1 MCSDF
6 QLTMKQALAE
16 VEQYKQVFTSVFMLD
31 EGSVNSGESAQ
42 IRREMQ
48 TDHRFTDKL
57 IDTVIEVC
65 RAALAGKA
73 VLSKL
78 VFSDTEIYQI
88 TARYITADG
97 KPYIIGMVKS
107 IDLSDSLVLDGENQ
121 SSFAEKLA
129 SYHENMYKDILTN
142 VYNRRYYEEQLKSN
156 RMSAGVAVI
165 DLDGF
170 DLYNSTY
177 GHDTGD
183 LVLAAVAETIEDCIS
198 PDDTLIRYGGDEFL
212 LIIHDA
218 NDEAFMGIL
227 ENIRERVKTANVPN
241 YSWIHITASIGG
253 LISDGET
260 LGNSVLAAENLM
272 LRAKNR
278 KDIVITDKSNGSSL
292 LEDKPEVLIVDDSE
306 MNRELLTEMLGSEY
320 KITEA
325 GNGEECMAALKQRG
339 TGISLIL
346 LDIVMPVAN
355 GFDVLDYMTS
365 THRIEDIPVIMI
377 SSENSEATVRKAYE
391 LGVTDYISRPF
402 DARVVCQR
410 VANTIKLY
418 SKQKNLTK
426 LVTEQVNEK
435 EKNNRMMIRILS
447 QIVEFRN
454 GESGSHVL
462 HIEKLTEMLMKQ
474 LLRKTDRYKID
485 PQMQELIPTASALH
499 DIGKIGIEE
508 KILNKPGKLTPE
520 EFEIMKKHSVIGESI
535 LTSTAANMNEPLIKI
550 ASQICRWHHERY
562 DGKGYPDGLKG
573 DEIPIS
579 AQIVSLADVYDAL
592 TSERVYKKAFSHEK
606 TMEMIQAGQCGVFNP
621 ILIEC
626 LVDIQEDVKR
636 ELLSDKIGESQ
647 PVGLGL

>member
-1 MCSDF
+1 M
-6 QLTMKQALAE
+6 
-16 VEQYKQVFTSVFMLD
+16 
-31 EGSVNSGESAQ
+31 
-42 IRREMQ
+42 IR
-48 TDHRFTDKL
+48 
-57 IDTVIEVC
+57 
-65 RAALAGKA
+65 A
-73 VLSKL
+73 
-78 VFSDTEIYQI
+78 
-88 TARYITADG
+88 
-97 KPYIIGMVKS
+97 
-107 IDLSDSLVLDGENQ
+107 
-121 SSFAEKLA
+121 
-129 SYHENMYKDILTN
+129 ILCL
-142 VYNRRYYEEQLKSN
+142 RRS
-156 RMSAGVAVI
+156 
-165 DLDGF
+165 
-170 DLYNSTY
+170 
-177 GHDTGD
+177 
-183 LVLAAVAETIEDCIS
+183 IEDCIS

-212 LIIHDA
+212 LIIPDA

-260 LGNSVLAAENLM
+260 LGNSVLAAENLI
-272 LRAKNR
+272 LCAKNR
-278 KDIVITDKSNGSSL
+278 KDIVLTDKSNESSL
-292 LEDKPEVLIVDDSE
+292 LEGKPEVLIVDDSE
-306 MNRELLTEMLGSEY
+306 MNRELLAEMLGSEY

-325 GNGEECMAALKQRG
+325 ENGEECMAALKQRG

-377 SSENSEATVRKAYE
+377 SSENSEETVRKAYE
-391 LGVTDYISRPF
+391 FGVTDYISRPF
-402 DARVVCQR
+402 DTRVVCRR

-474 LLRKTDRYKID
+474 LLRKTDRYQID

-636 ELLSDKIGESQ
+636 ELLSDKAGEPQ

>member
-1 MCSDF
+1 
-6 QLTMKQALAE
+6 MKQALEE

-31 EGSVNSGESAQ
+31 EGSVSSGESAQ

-107 IDLSDSLVLDGENQ
+107 IDLSDSLVLDGENH
-121 SSFAEKLA
+121 SGFAGKLA

-212 LIIHDA
+212 LIIPDA
-218 NDEAFMGIL
+218 NDEAFTEIL
-227 ENIRERVKTANVPN
+227 ENIRERVKAANVPN

-260 LGNSVLAAENLM
+260 LENSVLAAESLM

-278 KDIVITDKSNGSSL
+278 KDIVFTDKSNDSAI
-292 LEDKPEVLIVDDSE
+292 LESKPEVLIVDDSE
-306 MNRELLTEMLGSEY
+306 MNRELLAEMLGSEY
-320 KITEA
+320 KIAEA
-325 GNGEECMAALKQRG
+325 ENGEECMAALKQRG

-346 LDIVMPVAN
+346 LDIVMPVAD

-377 SSENSEATVRKAYE
+377 SSENSEETVRKAYE
-391 LGVTDYISRPF
+391 FGVTDYISRPF
-402 DARVVCQR
+402 DTRVVRQR

-462 HIEKLTEMLMKQ
+462 NIEKLTEMLMKQ
-474 LLRKTDRYKID
+474 LLRKTDRYQID

-535 LTSTAANMNEPLIKI
+535 LTSTAANLNEPLIKV

-562 DGKGYPDGLKG
+562 DGRGYPDGLKG

-636 ELLSDKIGESQ
+636 ELLSDKAVEPQ
-647 PVGLGL
+647 PVGL

>member
-107 IDLSDSLVLDGENQ
+107 IDLSDSLVLDGENH
-121 SSFAEKLA
+121 SGFAGKLA

-212 LIIHDA
+212 LIIPDA
-218 NDEAFMGIL
+218 NDEAFTGIL

-260 LGNSVLAAENLM
+260 LGNSVLAAENLI

-278 KDIVITDKSNGSSL
+278 KDIVLTDKSNESSL
-292 LEDKPEVLIVDDSE
+292 LEGKPEVLIVDDSE
-306 MNRELLTEMLGSEY
+306 MNRELLAEMLGSEY

-325 GNGEECMAALKQRG
+325 ENGEECMAALKQRG

-346 LDIVMPVAN
+346 LDIVMPVAD

-377 SSENSEATVRKAYE
+377 SSENSEETVRKAYE
-391 LGVTDYISRPF
+391 FGVTDYISRPF
-402 DARVVCQR
+402 DTRVVCRR

-418 SKQKNLTK
+418 SKQKILTK

-535 LTSTAANMNEPLIKI
+535 LTSTAANMNEPLIKV

-636 ELLSDKIGESQ
+636 ELLSDKAGESQ

>member
-6 QLTMKQALAE
+6 QLTMKQALEE

-31 EGSVNSGESAQ
+31 EGSVSSGESAQ
-42 IRREMQ
+42 IRRETQ

-73 VLSKL
+73 VISKL

-107 IDLSDSLVLDGENQ
+107 IDLSDSLVLDGENH
-121 SSFAEKLA
+121 SGFAGKLA

-142 VYNRRYYEEQLKSN
+142 VYNRCYYEEQLKSN

-212 LIIHDA
+212 LIIPDA
-218 NDEAFMGIL
+218 NDEAFTGIL
-227 ENIRERVKTANVPN
+227 ENIRERVKAANVPN

-260 LGNSVLAAENLM
+260 LGNSVLAAESLM

-278 KDIVITDKSNGSSL
+278 KDIVFTDKSNDSAI
-292 LEDKPEVLIVDDSE
+292 LESKPEVLIVDDSE
-306 MNRELLTEMLGSEY
+306 MNRELLAEMLGSEY

-325 GNGEECMAALKQRG
+325 ENGEECMAALKQRG

-346 LDIVMPVAN
+346 LDIVMPVAD

-377 SSENSEATVRKAYE
+377 SSENSEETVRKAYE
-391 LGVTDYISRPF
+391 IGVTDYISRPF
-402 DARVVCQR
+402 DTRVVRQR

-462 HIEKLTEMLMKQ
+462 NIEKLTEMLMKQ
-474 LLRKTDRYKID
+474 LLRKTDRYQID

-535 LTSTAANMNEPLIKI
+535 LTSTATNLNEPLIKV

-562 DGKGYPDGLKG
+562 DGRGYPDGLKG

-636 ELLSDKIGESQ
+636 ELLSDKAVEPQ
-647 PVGLGL
+647 PVGL

>member
-535 LTSTAANMNEPLIKI
+535 LTSTAANMNEPLIKV

-606 TMEMIQAGQCGVFNP
+606 TIEMIQAGQCGVFNS

-636 ELLSDKIGESQ
+636 ELLSDKTGESQ

>member
-31 EGSVNSGESAQ
+31 EGSVSSGESAQ

-107 IDLSDSLVLDGENQ
+107 IDLSDSLVLDGENH
-121 SSFAEKLA
+121 SGFAGKLA

-212 LIIHDA
+212 LIIPDA
-218 NDEAFMGIL
+218 NDEAFTGIL

-253 LISDGET
+253 VISDGET
-260 LGNSVLAAENLM
+260 LGNSVLAAENLI

-278 KDIVITDKSNGSSL
+278 KDIVLTDKSNESSL
-292 LEDKPEVLIVDDSE
+292 LEGKPEVLIVDDSE
-306 MNRELLTEMLGSEY
+306 MNRELLAEMLGSEY

-325 GNGEECMAALKQRG
+325 ENGEECMAALKQRG

-377 SSENSEATVRKAYE
+377 SSENSEETVRKAYE
-391 LGVTDYISRPF
+391 FGVTDYISRPF
-402 DARVVCQR
+402 DTRVVCRR

-418 SKQKNLTK
+418 SKQKILTK

-474 LLRKTDRYKID
+474 LLRKTDRYQID

-535 LTSTAANMNEPLIKI
+535 LTSTAANMNEPLIKV

-562 DGKGYPDGLKG
+562 DGRGYPDGLKG

-636 ELLSDKIGESQ
+636 ELLSDKTGESQ

>member
-6 QLTMKQALAE
+6 QLTMKQALEE

-31 EGSVNSGESAQ
+31 EGSVSSGESAQ

-65 RAALAGKA
+65 RAALTGKA

-107 IDLSDSLVLDGENQ
+107 IDLSDSLVLDGENH
-121 SSFAEKLA
+121 SGFAGKLA

-142 VYNRRYYEEQLKSN
+142 VYNRCYYEEQLKSN

-212 LIIHDA
+212 LIIPDA
-218 NDEAFMGIL
+218 NDEAFTGIL
-227 ENIRERVKTANVPN
+227 ENIRERIKAANVPN

-253 LISDGET
+253 LISDGEM
-260 LGNSVLAAENLM
+260 LGNSVLAAESLM

-278 KDIVITDKSNGSSL
+278 KDIVFTDKSNDSAI
-292 LEDKPEVLIVDDSE
+292 LESKPEVLIVDDSE
-306 MNRELLTEMLGSEY
+306 MNRELLAEMLGSEY

-325 GNGEECMAALKQRG
+325 ENGEECMAALKQRG

-346 LDIVMPVAN
+346 LDIVMPVAD

-391 LGVTDYISRPF
+391 FGVTDYISRPF
-402 DARVVCQR
+402 DTRVVRQR

-462 HIEKLTEMLMKQ
+462 NIEKLTEMLMKQ
-474 LLRKTDRYKID
+474 LLRKTDRYQID

-535 LTSTAANMNEPLIKI
+535 LTSTAANMNEPLIKV

-562 DGKGYPDGLKG
+562 DGRGYPDGLKG

-636 ELLSDKIGESQ
+636 ELLSDKAVEPQ
-647 PVGLGL
+647 PVGL

>member
-6 QLTMKQALAE
+6 QLTMKQALEE

-31 EGSVNSGESAQ
+31 EGSVSSGESAQ

-107 IDLSDSLVLDGENQ
+107 IDLSDSLVLDSENH
-121 SSFAEKLA
+121 SGFAGKLA

-142 VYNRRYYEEQLKSN
+142 VYNRCYYEEQLKSN

-212 LIIHDA
+212 LIIPDA
-218 NDEAFMGIL
+218 NDEAFTGIL

-260 LGNSVLAAENLM
+260 LGNSVLAAESLM

-278 KDIVITDKSNGSSL
+278 KDIVFTDKSNDSAI
-292 LEDKPEVLIVDDSE
+292 LESKPEVLIVDDSE
-306 MNRELLTEMLGSEY
+306 MNRELLAEMLGSEY

-325 GNGEECMAALKQRG
+325 ENGEECMAALKQRG

-346 LDIVMPVAN
+346 LDIVMPVAD

-391 LGVTDYISRPF
+391 FGVTDYISRPF
-402 DARVVCQR
+402 DTRVVRQR

-462 HIEKLTEMLMKQ
+462 NIEKLTEMLMKQ
-474 LLRKTDRYKID
+474 LLRKTDKYQID

-535 LTSTAANMNEPLIKI
+535 LTSTAANMNEPLIKV

-562 DGKGYPDGLKG
+562 DGRGYPDGLKG

-636 ELLSDKIGESQ
+636 ELLSDKAVEPQ
-647 PVGLGL
+647 PVGL

>member
-6 QLTMKQALAE
+6 QLTMKQALEE

-31 EGSVNSGESAQ
+31 EGSVSSGESAQ
-42 IRREMQ
+42 IRRETQ

-212 LIIHDA
+212 LIIPDA

-306 MNRELLTEMLGSEY
+306 MNRELLAEMLGSEY

-325 GNGEECMAALKQRG
+325 ENGEECMAALKQRG

-346 LDIVMPVAN
+346 LDIVMPVAD

-462 HIEKLTEMLMKQ
+462 NIEKLTEMLMKQ
-474 LLRKTDRYKID
+474 LLRKTDKYQID

-508 KILNKPGKLTPE
+508 KILNKPGKLTPD

-535 LTSTAANMNEPLIKI
+535 LTSTAENLNEPLIKV

-562 DGKGYPDGLKG
+562 DGRGYPDGLKG

-636 ELLSDKIGESQ
+636 ELLSDKAGEPQ
-647 PVGLGL
+647 PVGL

>member
-6 QLTMKQALAE
+6 QFTMKQALAE

-73 VLSKL
+73 VISKL

-107 IDLSDSLVLDGENQ
+107 IDLSDSLVLDGENH
-121 SSFAEKLA
+121 SGFAGKLA

-212 LIIHDA
+212 LIIPDA
-218 NDEAFMGIL
+218 NDEAFTGIL

-260 LGNSVLAAENLM
+260 LGNSVLAAENLI

-278 KDIVITDKSNGSSL
+278 KDIVLTDKSNESSL
-292 LEDKPEVLIVDDSE
+292 LEGKPEVLIVDDSE
-306 MNRELLTEMLGSEY
+306 MNRELLAEMLGSEY

-325 GNGEECMAALKQRG
+325 ENGEECMAALKQRG

-535 LTSTAANMNEPLIKI
+535 LTSTAANMNEPLIKV

-562 DGKGYPDGLKG
+562 DGRGYPDGLKG

-636 ELLSDKIGESQ
+636 ELLSDKAGEPQ

>member
-31 EGSVNSGESAQ
+31 EGSVSSGESAQ

-212 LIIHDA
+212 LIIPDA

-306 MNRELLTEMLGSEY
+306 MNRELLAEMLGSEY

-325 GNGEECMAALKQRG
+325 ENGEECMAALKQRG

-346 LDIVMPVAN
+346 LDIVMPVAD

-391 LGVTDYISRPF
+391 FGVTDYISRPF
-402 DARVVCQR
+402 DTRVVCRR

-418 SKQKNLTK
+418 SKQKILTK

-462 HIEKLTEMLMKQ
+462 NIEKLTEMLMKQ
-474 LLRKTDRYKID
+474 LLRKTDRYQID

-535 LTSTAANMNEPLIKI
+535 LTSTAENLNEPLIKV

-562 DGKGYPDGLKG
+562 DGRGYPDGLKG

-636 ELLSDKIGESQ
+636 ELLSDKAVEPQ
-647 PVGLGL
+647 PVGL

>member
-31 EGSVNSGESAQ
+31 EGSVSSGESAQ

-73 VLSKL
+73 VLSKI

-107 IDLSDSLVLDGENQ
+107 IDLSDSLVLDGENH
-121 SSFAEKLA
+121 SGFAGKLA

-212 LIIHDA
+212 LIIPDA
-218 NDEAFMGIL
+218 NDEAFTGIL

-260 LGNSVLAAENLM
+260 LGNSVLAAENLI

-278 KDIVITDKSNGSSL
+278 KDIVLTDKSNESSL
-292 LEDKPEVLIVDDSE
+292 LEGKPEVLIVDDSE
-306 MNRELLTEMLGSEY
+306 MNRELLAEMLGSEY

-325 GNGEECMAALKQRG
+325 ENGEECMAALKQRG

-346 LDIVMPVAN
+346 LDIVMPVAD

-377 SSENSEATVRKAYE
+377 SSENSEETVRKAYE

-535 LTSTAANMNEPLIKI
+535 LTSTAANMNEPLIKV

-562 DGKGYPDGLKG
+562 DGRGYPDGLKG

-636 ELLSDKIGESQ
+636 ELLSDKAGEPQ

>member
-31 EGSVNSGESAQ
+31 EGSVSSGESAQ

-107 IDLSDSLVLDGENQ
+107 IDLSDSLVLDGENH
-121 SSFAEKLA
+121 SGFAGKLA

-212 LIIHDA
+212 LIIPDA
-218 NDEAFMGIL
+218 NDEAFTGIL

-253 LISDGET
+253 LISDGEA
-260 LGNSVLAAENLM
+260 LGNSVLAAENLI

-278 KDIVITDKSNGSSL
+278 KDIVLTDKSNESSL
-292 LEDKPEVLIVDDSE
+292 LEGKPEVLIVDDSE
-306 MNRELLTEMLGSEY
+306 MNRELLAEMLGSEY

-325 GNGEECMAALKQRG
+325 ENGEECMAALKQRG

-346 LDIVMPVAN
+346 LDIVMPIAN

-535 LTSTAANMNEPLIKI
+535 LTSTAANMNEPLIKV

-562 DGKGYPDGLKG
+562 DGRGYPDGLKG

-636 ELLSDKIGESQ
+636 ELLSDKAGEPQ

>member
-6 QLTMKQALAE
+6 QLTMKQALEE

-31 EGSVNSGESAQ
+31 EGSVSSGESAQ

-65 RAALAGKA
+65 RASLAGKA
-73 VLSKL
+73 VISKL

-88 TARYITADG
+88 TARYITADC

-107 IDLSDSLVLDGENQ
+107 IDLSDSLVLDSENH
-121 SSFAEKLA
+121 SGFAGKLA

-212 LIIHDA
+212 LIIPDA
-218 NDEAFMGIL
+218 NDEAFTGIL
-227 ENIRERVKTANVPN
+227 ENIRERIKAANVPN

-260 LGNSVLAAENLM
+260 LGNSVLAAESLM

-278 KDIVITDKSNGSSL
+278 KDIVFTDKSNDSAI
-292 LEDKPEVLIVDDSE
+292 LESKPEVLIVDDSE
-306 MNRELLTEMLGSEY
+306 MNRELLAEMLGSEY

-325 GNGEECMAALKQRG
+325 ENGEECMAALKQRG

-346 LDIVMPVAN
+346 LDIVMPVAD

-391 LGVTDYISRPF
+391 FGVTDYISRPF
-402 DARVVCQR
+402 DTRVVRQR

-462 HIEKLTEMLMKQ
+462 NIEKLTEMLMKQ
-474 LLRKTDRYKID
+474 LLRKTDKYQID

-535 LTSTAANMNEPLIKI
+535 LTSTAANLNEPLIKV

-562 DGKGYPDGLKG
+562 DGRGYPDGLKG

-636 ELLSDKIGESQ
+636 ELLSDKAVEPQ
-647 PVGLGL
+647 PVGL

>member
-6 QLTMKQALAE
+6 QLTMKQALEE

-31 EGSVNSGESAQ
+31 EGSVSSGESAQ

-57 IDTVIEVC
+57 IDTVIDVC
-65 RAALAGKA
+65 RAALTGKA

-107 IDLSDSLVLDGENQ
+107 IDLSDSLVLDGENH
-121 SSFAEKLA
+121 SGFAGKLA

-142 VYNRRYYEEQLKSN
+142 VYNRCYYEEQLKSN

-212 LIIHDA
+212 LIIPDA
-218 NDEAFMGIL
+218 NDEAFTGIL
-227 ENIRERVKTANVPN
+227 ENIRERVKAANVPN

-253 LISDGET
+253 LISDGEM
-260 LGNSVLAAENLM
+260 LGNSVLAAESLM

-278 KDIVITDKSNGSSL
+278 KDIVFTDKSNDSAI
-292 LEDKPEVLIVDDSE
+292 LESKPEVLIVDDSE
-306 MNRELLTEMLGSEY
+306 MNRELLAEMLGSEY

-325 GNGEECMAALKQRG
+325 ENGEECMAALKQRG

-346 LDIVMPVAN
+346 LDIVMPVAD

-391 LGVTDYISRPF
+391 FGVTDYISRPF
-402 DARVVCQR
+402 DTRVVRQR

-462 HIEKLTEMLMKQ
+462 NIEKLTEMLMKQ
-474 LLRKTDRYKID
+474 LLRKTDKYQID

-535 LTSTAANMNEPLIKI
+535 LTSTAANMNEPLIKV

-562 DGKGYPDGLKG
+562 DGRGYPDGLKG

-606 TMEMIQAGQCGVFNP
+606 T
-621 ILIEC
+621 
-626 LVDIQEDVKR
+626 
-636 ELLSDKIGESQ
+636 
-647 PVGLGL
+647 

>member
-1 MCSDF
+1 
-6 QLTMKQALAE
+6 MKQALEE

-31 EGSVNSGESAQ
+31 EGSVSSGESAQ

-65 RAALAGKA
+65 RAALTGKA

-107 IDLSDSLVLDGENQ
+107 IDLSDSLVLDGENH
-121 SSFAEKLA
+121 SGFAGKLA

-212 LIIHDA
+212 LIIPDA
-218 NDEAFMGIL
+218 NDEAFTGIL

-260 LGNSVLAAENLM
+260 LGNSVLAAESLM

-278 KDIVITDKSNGSSL
+278 KDIVFTDKSNDSAI
-292 LEDKPEVLIVDDSE
+292 LESKPEVLIVDDSE
-306 MNRELLTEMLGSEY
+306 MNRELLAEMLGSEY

-325 GNGEECMAALKQRG
+325 ENGEECMAALKQRG

-346 LDIVMPVAN
+346 LDFVMPVAD

-391 LGVTDYISRPF
+391 FGVTDYISRPF
-402 DARVVCQR
+402 DTRVVRQR

-418 SKQKNLTK
+418 SKQKSLTK

-462 HIEKLTEMLMKQ
+462 NIEKLTEMLMKQ
-474 LLRKTDRYKID
+474 LLRKTDRYQID

-535 LTSTAANMNEPLIKI
+535 LTSTAANLNEPLIKV

-562 DGKGYPDGLKG
+562 DGRGYPDGLKG

-606 TMEMIQAGQCGVFNP
+606 TMEMIQAGQCGAFNP

-636 ELLSDKIGESQ
+636 ELLSDKAVEPQ
-647 PVGLGL
+647 PVGL

>member
-6 QLTMKQALAE
+6 QLTMKQALEE

-31 EGSVNSGESAQ
+31 EGSVSSGESAQ
-42 IRREMQ
+42 IRRETQ

-57 IDTVIEVC
+57 IDTVIDVC
-65 RAALAGKA
+65 RAALTGKA

-107 IDLSDSLVLDGENQ
+107 IDLSDSLVLDSENH
-121 SSFAEKLA
+121 SGFAGKLA

-142 VYNRRYYEEQLKSN
+142 VYNRCYYEEQLKSN

-212 LIIHDA
+212 LIIPDA
-218 NDEAFMGIL
+218 NDEAFTGIL
-227 ENIRERVKTANVPN
+227 ENIRERIKAANVPN

-260 LGNSVLAAENLM
+260 LGNSVLAAESLM

-278 KDIVITDKSNGSSL
+278 KDIVFTDKSNDSAI
-292 LEDKPEVLIVDDSE
+292 LESKPEVLIVDDSE
-306 MNRELLTEMLGSEY
+306 MNRELLAEMLGSEY

-325 GNGEECMAALKQRG
+325 ENGEECMAALKQRG

-346 LDIVMPVAN
+346 LDIVMPVAD

-391 LGVTDYISRPF
+391 FGVTDYISRPF
-402 DARVVCQR
+402 DTRVVRQR

-462 HIEKLTEMLMKQ
+462 NIEKLTEMLMKQ
-474 LLRKTDRYKID
+474 LLRKTDKYQID

-535 LTSTAANMNEPLIKI
+535 LTSTAANLNEPLIRV

-562 DGKGYPDGLKG
+562 DGRGYPDGLKG

-636 ELLSDKIGESQ
+636 ELLSDKAVEPQ
-647 PVGLGL
+647 PVGL

>member
-1 MCSDF
+1 
-6 QLTMKQALAE
+6 MKQALEE

-31 EGSVNSGESAQ
+31 EGSVSSGESAQ

-65 RAALAGKA
+65 RASLAGKA
-73 VLSKL
+73 VISKL

-107 IDLSDSLVLDGENQ
+107 IDLSDSLVLDGENH
-121 SSFAEKLA
+121 SGFAGKLA

-142 VYNRRYYEEQLKSN
+142 VYNRCYYEEQLKSN

-212 LIIHDA
+212 LIIPDA
-218 NDEAFMGIL
+218 NDEAFTGIL
-227 ENIRERVKTANVPN
+227 GNIRERIKAANVPN

-260 LGNSVLAAENLM
+260 LGNSVLAAESLM

-278 KDIVITDKSNGSSL
+278 KDIVFTDKSNDSAI
-292 LEDKPEVLIVDDSE
+292 LESKPEVLIVDDSE
-306 MNRELLTEMLGSEY
+306 MNRELLAEMLGSEY

-325 GNGEECMAALKQRG
+325 ENGEECMAALKQRG

-346 LDIVMPVAN
+346 LDIVMPVAD

-391 LGVTDYISRPF
+391 FGVTDYISRPF
-402 DARVVCQR
+402 DTRVVRQR

-462 HIEKLTEMLMKQ
+462 NIEKLTEMLMKQ
-474 LLRKTDRYKID
+474 LLRKTDKYQID

-535 LTSTAANMNEPLIKI
+535 LTSTAANLNEPLIKV

-562 DGKGYPDGLKG
+562 DGRGYPDGLKG

-636 ELLSDKIGESQ
+636 ELLSDKAVEPQ
-647 PVGLGL
+647 PVGL

>member
-107 IDLSDSLVLDGENQ
+107 IDLSDSLVLDGENH
-121 SSFAEKLA
+121 SGFAGKLA

-212 LIIHDA
+212 LIIPDA
-218 NDEAFMGIL
+218 NDEAFTGIL

-253 LISDGET
+253 LISDGEA
-260 LGNSVLAAENLM
+260 LGNSVLAAENLI

-278 KDIVITDKSNGSSL
+278 KDIVLTDKSNESSL
-292 LEDKPEVLIVDDSE
+292 LEGKPEVLIVDDSE
-306 MNRELLTEMLGSEY
+306 MNRELLAEMLGSEY

-325 GNGEECMAALKQRG
+325 ENGEECMAALKQRG

-377 SSENSEATVRKAYE
+377 SSENSEETVRKAYE

-474 LLRKTDRYKID
+474 LLRKTDRYQID

-636 ELLSDKIGESQ
+636 ELLSDKTGEPQ

>member
-6 QLTMKQALAE
+6 QLTMKQALEE

-31 EGSVNSGESAQ
+31 EGSVSSGESAQ

-212 LIIHDA
+212 LIIPDA

-260 LGNSVLAAENLM
+260 LGNSVLAAESLM

-278 KDIVITDKSNGSSL
+278 KDIVFTDKSNDSAI
-292 LEDKPEVLIVDDSE
+292 LESKPEVLIVDDSE
-306 MNRELLTEMLGSEY
+306 MNRELLAEMLGSEY

-325 GNGEECMAALKQRG
+325 ENGEECMAALKQRG

-346 LDIVMPVAN
+346 LDIVMPVAD

-377 SSENSEATVRKAYE
+377 SSENSEETVRKAYE
-391 LGVTDYISRPF
+391 FGVTDYISRPF
-402 DARVVCQR
+402 DTRVVRQR

-474 LLRKTDRYKID
+474 LLRKTDRYQID

-535 LTSTAANMNEPLIKI
+535 LTSTAENLNEPLIKV

-562 DGKGYPDGLKG
+562 DGRGYPDGLKG

-636 ELLSDKIGESQ
+636 ELLSDKAVEPQ
-647 PVGLGL
+647 PVGL

>member
-107 IDLSDSLVLDGENQ
+107 IDLSDSLVLDGENH
-121 SSFAEKLA
+121 SGFAGKLA

-212 LIIHDA
+212 LIIPDA
-218 NDEAFMGIL
+218 NDEAFTGIL

-260 LGNSVLAAENLM
+260 LGNSVLAAENLI

-278 KDIVITDKSNGSSL
+278 KDIVLTDKSNESSL
-292 LEDKPEVLIVDDSE
+292 LEGKPEVLIVDDSE
-306 MNRELLTEMLGSEY
+306 MNRELLAEMLGSEY

-325 GNGEECMAALKQRG
+325 ENGEECMAALKQRG

-346 LDIVMPVAN
+346 LDIVMPVAD
-355 GFDVLDYMTS
+355 GFDVLDYMTF

-377 SSENSEATVRKAYE
+377 SSENSEETVRKAYE
-391 LGVTDYISRPF
+391 FGVTDYISRPF
-402 DARVVCQR
+402 DTRVVCQR

-535 LTSTAANMNEPLIKI
+535 LTSTAANMNEPLIKV

-636 ELLSDKIGESQ
+636 ELLSDKAGEPQ
-647 PVGLGL
+647 PVGPGL

>member
-31 EGSVNSGESAQ
+31 EGSVSSGESAQ

-57 IDTVIEVC
+57 IDTVIDVC

-107 IDLSDSLVLDGENQ
+107 IDLSDSLVLDGENH
-121 SSFAEKLA
+121 SGFAGKLA

-142 VYNRRYYEEQLKSN
+142 VYNRCYYEEQLKSN

-183 LVLAAVAETIEDCIS
+183 LVLAAVAETIKDCIS

-212 LIIHDA
+212 LIIPDA
-218 NDEAFMGIL
+218 NDEAFTGIL

-260 LGNSVLAAENLM
+260 LGNSVLAAENLI

-278 KDIVITDKSNGSSL
+278 KDIVLTDKSNESSL
-292 LEDKPEVLIVDDSE
+292 LEGKPEVLIVDDSE
-306 MNRELLTEMLGSEY
+306 MNRELLAEMLGSEY

-325 GNGEECMAALKQRG
+325 ENGEECMAALKQRG

-346 LDIVMPVAN
+346 LDIVMPVAD

-391 LGVTDYISRPF
+391 FGVTDYISRPF
-402 DARVVCQR
+402 DTRVVCRR

-462 HIEKLTEMLMKQ
+462 NIEKLTEMLMKQ
-474 LLRKTDRYKID
+474 LLRKTDRYQID

-562 DGKGYPDGLKG
+562 DGRGYPDGLKG

-636 ELLSDKIGESQ
+636 ELLSDKTGESQ

>member
-6 QLTMKQALAE
+6 QLTMKQALEE

-31 EGSVNSGESAQ
+31 EGSVSSGESAQ

-107 IDLSDSLVLDGENQ
+107 IDLSDSLVLDGENH
-121 SSFAEKLA
+121 SGFAGKLA

-142 VYNRRYYEEQLKSN
+142 VYNRCYYEEQLKSN

-212 LIIHDA
+212 LIIPDA
-218 NDEAFMGIL
+218 NDEAFTGIL
-227 ENIRERVKTANVPN
+227 ENIRERIKAANVPN

-260 LGNSVLAAENLM
+260 LGNSVLAAESLM

-278 KDIVITDKSNGSSL
+278 KDIVFTDKSNDSAI
-292 LEDKPEVLIVDDSE
+292 LESKPEVLIVDDSE
-306 MNRELLTEMLGSEY
+306 MNRELLAEMLGSEY

-325 GNGEECMAALKQRG
+325 ENGEECMAALKQRG

-346 LDIVMPVAN
+346 LDIVMPVAD

-391 LGVTDYISRPF
+391 FGVTDYISRPF
-402 DARVVCQR
+402 DTRVVRQR

-462 HIEKLTEMLMKQ
+462 NIEKLTEMLMKQ
-474 LLRKTDRYKID
+474 LLRKTDKYQID

-535 LTSTAANMNEPLIKI
+535 LTSTAANLNEPLIKV

-562 DGKGYPDGLKG
+562 DGRGYPDGLKG

-636 ELLSDKIGESQ
+636 ELLSDKAVEPQ
-647 PVGLGL
+647 PVGL

>member
-6 QLTMKQALAE
+6 QLTMKQALEE

-31 EGSVNSGESAQ
+31 EGSVSSGESAQ

-57 IDTVIEVC
+57 IDTVIDVC
-65 RAALAGKA
+65 RAALTGKA

-107 IDLSDSLVLDGENQ
+107 IDLSDSLVLDGENH
-121 SSFAEKLA
+121 SGFAGKLA

-212 LIIHDA
+212 LIIPDA
-218 NDEAFMGIL
+218 NDEAFTGIL

-260 LGNSVLAAENLM
+260 LGNSVLAAESLM

-278 KDIVITDKSNGSSL
+278 KDIVFTDKSNDSAI
-292 LEDKPEVLIVDDSE
+292 LESKPEVLIVDDSE
-306 MNRELLTEMLGSEY
+306 MNRELLAEMLGSEY

-325 GNGEECMAALKQRG
+325 ENGEECMAALKQRG

-462 HIEKLTEMLMKQ
+462 NIEKLTEMLMKQ
-474 LLRKTDRYKID
+474 LLRKTDKYQID

-535 LTSTAANMNEPLIKI
+535 LTSTAANMNEPLIKV

-562 DGKGYPDGLKG
+562 DGRGYPDGLKG

-636 ELLSDKIGESQ
+636 ELLSDKAGEPQ
-647 PVGLGL
+647 PVGL

>member
-6 QLTMKQALAE
+6 QLTMKQALEE

-31 EGSVNSGESAQ
+31 EGSVSSGESAQ

-57 IDTVIEVC
+57 IDTVIDVC
-65 RAALAGKA
+65 RAALTGKA

-107 IDLSDSLVLDGENQ
+107 IDLSDSLVLDGENH
-121 SSFAEKLA
+121 SGFAGKLA

-142 VYNRRYYEEQLKSN
+142 VYNRCYYEEQLKSN

-212 LIIHDA
+212 LIIPDA
-218 NDEAFMGIL
+218 NDEAFTGIL
-227 ENIRERVKTANVPN
+227 ENIRERVKAANVPN

-260 LGNSVLAAENLM
+260 LGNSVLAAESLM

-278 KDIVITDKSNGSSL
+278 KDIVFTDKSNDSAI
-292 LEDKPEVLIVDDSE
+292 LESKPEVLIVDDSE
-306 MNRELLTEMLGSEY
+306 MNRELLAEMLGSEY

-325 GNGEECMAALKQRG
+325 ENGEECMAALKQRG

-346 LDIVMPVAN
+346 LDIVMPVAD

-391 LGVTDYISRPF
+391 FGVTDYISRPF
-402 DARVVCQR
+402 DTRVVRQR

-462 HIEKLTEMLMKQ
+462 NIEKLTEMLMKQ
-474 LLRKTDRYKID
+474 LLRKTDRYQID

-535 LTSTAANMNEPLIKI
+535 LTSTAANMNEPLIKV

-562 DGKGYPDGLKG
+562 DGRGYPDGLKG

-636 ELLSDKIGESQ
+636 ELLSDKAVEPQ
-647 PVGLGL
+647 PVGL

>member
-31 EGSVNSGESAQ
+31 EGSVSSGESAQ

-212 LIIHDA
+212 LIIPDA
-218 NDEAFMGIL
+218 NDEAFTGIL

-253 LISDGET
+253 LISDGEA
-260 LGNSVLAAENLM
+260 LGNSVLAAENLI

-278 KDIVITDKSNGSSL
+278 KDIVLTDKSNESSL
-292 LEDKPEVLIVDDSE
+292 LEGKPEVLIVDDSE
-306 MNRELLTEMLGSEY
+306 MNRELLAEMLGSEY

-325 GNGEECMAALKQRG
+325 ENGEECMAALKQRG

-474 LLRKTDRYKID
+474 LLRKTDRYQID

-535 LTSTAANMNEPLIKI
+535 LTSTAANMNEPLIKV

-562 DGKGYPDGLKG
+562 DGRGYPDGLKG

-636 ELLSDKIGESQ
+636 ELLSDKTGESQ

>member
-107 IDLSDSLVLDGENQ
+107 IDLSDSLVLDGENH
-121 SSFAEKLA
+121 SGFAGKLA

-212 LIIHDA
+212 LIIPDA
-218 NDEAFMGIL
+218 NDEAFTGIL

-241 YSWIHITASIGG
+241 YLWIHITASIGG
-253 LISDGET
+253 LISDGEA
-260 LGNSVLAAENLM
+260 LGNSVLAAENLI

-278 KDIVITDKSNGSSL
+278 KDIVLTDKSNESSL
-292 LEDKPEVLIVDDSE
+292 LEGKPEVLIVDDSE
-306 MNRELLTEMLGSEY
+306 MNRELLAEMLGSEY

-325 GNGEECMAALKQRG
+325 ENGEECMAALKQRG

-346 LDIVMPVAN
+346 LDIVMPIAN

-535 LTSTAANMNEPLIKI
+535 LTSTAANMNEPLIKV

-562 DGKGYPDGLKG
+562 DGRGYPDGLKG

-636 ELLSDKIGESQ
+636 ELLSDKAGEPQ

>member
-31 EGSVNSGESAQ
+31 EGSVSSGESAQ

-107 IDLSDSLVLDGENQ
+107 IDLSDSLVLDGENH
-121 SSFAEKLA
+121 SGFAGKLA

-212 LIIHDA
+212 LIIPDA
-218 NDEAFMGIL
+218 NDEAFTGIL

-253 LISDGET
+253 LISDGEA
-260 LGNSVLAAENLM
+260 LGNSVLAAENLI

-278 KDIVITDKSNGSSL
+278 KDIVLTDKSNESSL
-292 LEDKPEVLIVDDSE
+292 LEGKPEVLIVDDSE
-306 MNRELLTEMLGSEY
+306 MNRELLAEMLGSEY

-325 GNGEECMAALKQRG
+325 ENGEECMAALKQRG

-535 LTSTAANMNEPLIKI
+535 LTSTAANMNEPLIKV

-562 DGKGYPDGLKG
+562 DGRGYPDGLKG

-636 ELLSDKIGESQ
+636 ELLSDKAGEPQ

>member
-6 QLTMKQALAE
+6 QLTMKQALEE

-31 EGSVNSGESAQ
+31 EGSVSSGESAQ

-65 RAALAGKA
+65 RASLAGKA
-73 VLSKL
+73 VISKL

-107 IDLSDSLVLDGENQ
+107 IDLSDSLVLDGENH
-121 SSFAEKLA
+121 SGFAGKLA

-142 VYNRRYYEEQLKSN
+142 VYNRCYYEEQLKSN

-212 LIIHDA
+212 LIIPDA
-218 NDEAFMGIL
+218 NDEAFTGIL
-227 ENIRERVKTANVPN
+227 ENIRERVKAANVPN

-260 LGNSVLAAENLM
+260 LENSVLAAESLM

-278 KDIVITDKSNGSSL
+278 KDIVFTDKSNDSAI
-292 LEDKPEVLIVDDSE
+292 LESKPEVLIVDDSE
-306 MNRELLTEMLGSEY
+306 MNRELLAEMLGSEY

-325 GNGEECMAALKQRG
+325 ENGEECMAALKQRG

-346 LDIVMPVAN
+346 LDIVMPVAD

-377 SSENSEATVRKAYE
+377 SSENSEETVRKAYE
-391 LGVTDYISRPF
+391 FGVTDYISRPF
-402 DARVVCQR
+402 DTRVVRQR

-462 HIEKLTEMLMKQ
+462 NIEKLTEMLMKQ
-474 LLRKTDRYKID
+474 LLRKTDRYQID

-535 LTSTAANMNEPLIKI
+535 LTSTAANLNEPLIKV

-562 DGKGYPDGLKG
+562 DGRGYPDGLKG

-636 ELLSDKIGESQ
+636 ELLSDKAVEPQ
-647 PVGLGL
+647 PVGL

>member
-31 EGSVNSGESAQ
+31 EGSVSSGESAQ

-107 IDLSDSLVLDGENQ
+107 IDLSDSLVLDGENH
-121 SSFAEKLA
+121 SGFAGKLA

-212 LIIHDA
+212 LIIPDA
-218 NDEAFMGIL
+218 NDEAFTGIL

-260 LGNSVLAAENLM
+260 LGNSVLAAENLI
-272 LRAKNR
+272 LCAKNR
-278 KDIVITDKSNGSSL
+278 KDIVLTDKSNEFSL
-292 LEDKPEVLIVDDSE
+292 LEGKPEVLIVDDSE
-306 MNRELLTEMLGSEY
+306 MNRELLAEMLGSEY

-325 GNGEECMAALKQRG
+325 ENGEECMAALKQRG

-346 LDIVMPVAN
+346 LDIVMPVAD

-377 SSENSEATVRKAYE
+377 SSENSEETVRKAYE

-535 LTSTAANMNEPLIKI
+535 LTSTAANMNEPLIKV

-562 DGKGYPDGLKG
+562 DGRGYPDGLKG

-636 ELLSDKIGESQ
+636 ELLSDKAGEPQ

>member
-535 LTSTAANMNEPLIKI
+535 LTSTAANMNEPLIKV

-606 TMEMIQAGQCGVFNP
+606 TIEMIQAGQCGVFNP
-621 ILIEC
+621 IIIEC

-636 ELLSDKIGESQ
+636 ELLSDKTGESQ

>member
-107 IDLSDSLVLDGENQ
+107 IDLSDSLVLDGENH
-121 SSFAEKLA
+121 SGFAGKLA

-212 LIIHDA
+212 LIIPDA
-218 NDEAFMGIL
+218 NDEAFTGIL

-260 LGNSVLAAENLM
+260 LGNSVLAAENLI

-278 KDIVITDKSNGSSL
+278 KDIVLTDKSNESSL
-292 LEDKPEVLIVDDSE
+292 LEGKPEVLIVDDSE
-306 MNRELLTEMLGSEY
+306 MNRELLAEMLGSEY

-325 GNGEECMAALKQRG
+325 ENGEECMAALKQRG

-346 LDIVMPVAN
+346 LDIVMPVAD

-377 SSENSEATVRKAYE
+377 SSENSEETVRKAYE
-391 LGVTDYISRPF
+391 FGVTDYISRPF
-402 DARVVCQR
+402 DTRVVCQR

-535 LTSTAANMNEPLIKI
+535 LTSTAANMNEPLIKV

-636 ELLSDKIGESQ
+636 ELLSDKAGEPQ
-647 PVGLGL
+647 PVGPGL

>member
-31 EGSVNSGESAQ
+31 EGSVSSGESAQ

-107 IDLSDSLVLDGENQ
+107 IDLSDSLVLDGENH
-121 SSFAEKLA
+121 SGFAGKLA

-212 LIIHDA
+212 LIIPDA
-218 NDEAFMGIL
+218 NDEAFTGIL
-227 ENIRERVKTANVPN
+227 ENIRECVKTANVPN

-260 LGNSVLAAENLM
+260 LGNSVLAAENLI

-278 KDIVITDKSNGSSL
+278 KDIVLTDKSNESSL
-292 LEDKPEVLIVDDSE
+292 LEGKPEVLIVDDSE
-306 MNRELLTEMLGSEY
+306 MNRELLAEMLGSEY

-325 GNGEECMAALKQRG
+325 ENGEECMAALKQRG

-346 LDIVMPVAN
+346 LDIVMPIAN

-535 LTSTAANMNEPLIKI
+535 LTSTAANMNEPLIKV

-562 DGKGYPDGLKG
+562 DGRGYPDGLKG

-636 ELLSDKIGESQ
+636 ELLSDKAGEPQ

>member
-6 QLTMKQALAE
+6 QLTMKQALEE

-31 EGSVNSGESAQ
+31 EGSVSSGESAQ

-73 VLSKL
+73 VLSKI

-107 IDLSDSLVLDGENQ
+107 IDLSDSLVLDGENH
-121 SSFAEKLA
+121 SGFAGKLA

-212 LIIHDA
+212 LIIPDA
-218 NDEAFMGIL
+218 NDEAFTGIL

-260 LGNSVLAAENLM
+260 LGNSVLAAENLI

-278 KDIVITDKSNGSSL
+278 KDIVLTDKSNESSL
-292 LEDKPEVLIVDDSE
+292 LEGKPEVLIVDDSE
-306 MNRELLTEMLGSEY
+306 MNRELLAEMLGSEY

-325 GNGEECMAALKQRG
+325 ENGEECMAALKQRG

-346 LDIVMPVAN
+346 LDIVMPVAD

-377 SSENSEATVRKAYE
+377 SSENSEETVRKAYE
-391 LGVTDYISRPF
+391 FGVTDYISRPF

-474 LLRKTDRYKID
+474 LLRKTDRYQID

-535 LTSTAANMNEPLIKI
+535 LTSTAANMNEPLIKV

-562 DGKGYPDGLKG
+562 DGRGYPDGLKG

-636 ELLSDKIGESQ
+636 ELLSDKAGEPQ